1 MTSLAVVVQEEKVSC
16 QERIRKPQKRDWNS
30 KTRKK
35 SKTKKKER
43 NCPSVREVGRSAT
56 GGGSQREETRMIDN
70 RPPVKR
76 KE

>member
-35 SKTKKKER
+35 SKTKKKKGEKL
-43 NCPSVREVGRSAT
+43 SVCARSWQKRDGGEEVNAK
-56 GGGSQREETRMIDN
+56 
-70 RPPVKR
+70 RPG
-76 KE
+76 